1 MTYVKIADRQ
11 FEATISGSQYDRSW
25 GGRNSKTITCALSYE
40 EAKALFISNTPW
52 YIVYEPKPYEDEE
65 GNVITP
71 EVEIYDNSEYCVA
84 GAITDTRKGTVEIKM
99 GKLTDIEKLYIQ
111 LENAVTEEELETAY
125 VEGVNSL

>member
-1 MTYVKIADRQ
+1 MAGSLSDR
-11 FEATISGSQYDRSW
+11 TW
-25 GGRNSKTITCALSYE
+25 GGRDSKTIACALSYE

-52 YIVYEPKPYEDEE
+52 FIVYEPESYEDNN
-65 GNVITP
+65 GDIITP

-84 GAITDTRKGTVEIKM
+84 GAITDTRNGKVEIKM

>member
-1 MTYVKIADRQ
+1 MTYVKIANQQ
-11 FEATISGSQYDRSW
+11 FEATISGNVYDRSW
-25 GGRNSKTITCALSYE
+25 SGRDSKTITCALSYE

-52 YIVYEPKPYEDEE
+52 YVVYEPESYVNENGEI
-65 GNVITP
+65 VTP
-71 EVEIYDNSEYCVA
+71 EVEVYDNSDYCVA
-84 GAITDTRKGTVEIKM
+84 GAITDTRDGRVQIKM